1 MQGQPPTVT
10 GNSNNGDFDYNDGED
25 GVWVELW
32 TINDQHGNI
41 LSDYFN
47 RYGYQINRVKV
58 PNFKGRAGFNFVKT
72 TDAMITGGV
81 PMNDL
86 DQIKQMFNNG
96 VTMWHDPWNV
106 GNY

>member
-1 MQGQPPTVT
+1 MI
-10 GNSNNGDFDYNDGED
+10 SM
-25 GVWVELW
+25 
-32 TINDQHGNI
+32 
-41 LSDYFN
+41 
-47 RYGYQINRVKV
+47 VKV
-58 PNFKGRAGFNFVKT
+58 PNFKGRSGFNFVKT

-96 VTMWHDPWNV
+96 VTIWHDPWNV